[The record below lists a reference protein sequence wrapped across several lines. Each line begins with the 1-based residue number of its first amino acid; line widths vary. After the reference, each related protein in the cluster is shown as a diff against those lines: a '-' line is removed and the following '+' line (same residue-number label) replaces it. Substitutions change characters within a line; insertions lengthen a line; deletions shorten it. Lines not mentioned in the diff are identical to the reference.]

1 MSKRN
6 KLAAAFMSLC
16 LFAPSSFHA
25 TGVKQQNVQKEVT
38 WPKTCKDIGG
48 ISGIVATVS
57 FAAALIS
64 QAKRGSTFVG
74 GIMANIGLDRGTNF
88 EMAAMGVGGVASLL
102 GGILATT
109 GFIANKA
116 ANGHF
121 FN

>member
-6 KLAAAFMSLC
+6 KLAAVFMSLC

-25 TGVKQQNVQKEVT
+25 TSVKQQNVQKEVT

-48 ISGIVATVS
+48 ISSVVGTVS
-57 FAAALIS
+57 LSAMLIS
-64 QAKRGSTFVG
+64 KYIRSRDPVAGALLRV
-74 GIMANIGLDRGTNF
+74 GLDRGTNF
-88 EMAAMGVGGVASLL
+88 ENVVGGIGGIASLL

-116 ANGHF
+116 VNGHF